1 MYRTDLYCG
10 VAFAALIALGGAPAL
25 AQQATNGQPA
35 IELETI
41 NVEGQAGNGPGSS
54 EKPTVATKEET
65 PLTTRVTREELDR
78 QQVND
83 FSDIQRLAPGVSFN
97 PINGSFN
104 VRGLDRQRVRTTIDG
119 IPIPWLN
126 DNTRGVQGGAASF
139 DFDSISQVDLI
150 KGSDSS
156 VFGSGGLGG
165 VVALR
170 TLEPEDLIE
179 PGNTFGG
186 LTVGR
191 FDSRDDSATIDQ
203 VLAARFDN
211 TFLLVQGG
219 YRAGDE
225 TKNKGDIG
233 GLGTGRS
240 EPDPAD
246 YDRTNILVKLRQHVD
261 GAHVF
266 GITGER
272 YFKDKDIDNLS
283 ANPEDYFPGAKKEEV
298 IKRERLSAHYT
309 YDGGGEVVD
318 AADFVAY
325 WQKQELQDNFD
336 ATRRQ
341 IAYFPFPPFNNPY
354 MYPFGPYSRHS
365 SLEETAYGASGSILK
380 TFEAGNLDHALSV
393 GGEIRATETTQY
405 AAGVDNC
412 PDGGYPYP
420 TPDFPPPAGSE
431 YFPCNF
437 LHANQSDMPDAD
449 GKALGFFVQD
459 TISFGDGSIR
469 LTPGVRYDWYEFTP
483 KNSPGYQNSA
493 SYDGTL
499 PPDNQDDAISG
510 KLRIEGDL
518 NPDVTLYGQ
527 WAQGF
532 RAPTATELYLDYGS
546 IGTYLVLG
554 NPELKPETSN
564 GFEIGA
570 LLGDSQFGGTVAA
583 FYNRYENFIDEEQV
597 SPPAPPYEMGGIT
610 QTINRANVEI
620 YGAEFTAHY
629 EHESGW
635 HTWGKFGAYVG
646 RDIDDDEHL
655 NSIPAAKAVI
665 GIGYA
670 QEYWGADVILT
681 AAASRDENDVE
692 FDDAATPSYQTVD
705 FTTWWSPAQLEGLT
719 IRAGVYNIFDETYY
733 PDAFDPPEAGGPNP
747 GRPKEFYSE
756 PGRNYRV
763 SASYKF

>member
-10 VAFAALIALGGAPAL
+10 VAFAALIALGSTPAS
-25 AQQATNGQPA
+25 AQQANNGQQA
-35 IELETI
+35 IELDTI
-41 NVEGQAGNGPGSS
+41 TVEGQTQPARSANA
-54 EKPTVATKEET
+54 KPTVATKEET
-65 PLTTRVTREELDR
+65 VLTTRVTRDELDH

-83 FSDIQRLAPGVSFN
+83 FSDVQRLAPGVSFN
-97 PINGSFN
+97 PNNGSFN
-104 VRGLDRQRVRTTIDG
+104 VRGLDRQRVLTTIDG

-126 DNTRGVQGGAASF
+126 DNTRGVQGGVASF
-139 DFDSISQVDLI
+139 DFDSLSQIDLI

-191 FDSRDDSATIDQ
+191 FDSRDDSGTIDQ
-203 VLAARFDN
+203 ALAARFDN

-225 TKNKGDIG
+225 TKNKGDVG
-233 GLGTGRS
+233 GLGTDRT

-246 YDRTNILVKLRQHVD
+246 YDRTNILVKLKQHVD

-266 GITGER
+266 GLTGER
-272 YFKDKDIDNLS
+272 YVKDKDIDALS
-283 ANPEDYFPGAKKEEV
+283 TDPDDYFPGAQREEV
-298 IKRERLSAHYT
+298 IKRERLSAHYS
-309 YDGGGEVVD
+309 YDGGGTID

-336 ATRRQ
+336 AVRRQ

-365 SLEETAYGASGSILK
+365 SLEETAYGANGSILK
-380 TFEAGNLDHALSV
+380 LFETQNLDHALTV

-405 AAGVDNC
+405 AKGEDNC
-412 PDGGYPYP
+412 PDSGYPYP
-420 TPDFPPPAGSE
+420 TPGFPPPPGSQ

-449 GKALGFFVQD
+449 GTAFALFAQD

-469 LTPGVRYDWYEFTP
+469 VTPGLRYDWYEFTP
-483 KNSPGYQNSA
+483 KDSAGYRASA

-510 KLRIEGDL
+510 KLRLEGDV
-518 NPDVTLYGQ
+518 NSNVTLYGQ

-532 RAPTATELYLDYGS
+532 RAPTATELYLDYGAV
-546 IGTYLVLG
+546 GTYLVLG

-564 GFEIGA
+564 GFEAGA
-570 LLGDSQFGGTVAA
+570 LIGDKAFGGTVAA
-583 FYNRYENFIDEEQV
+583 FYNRYENFIDEVQV
-597 SPPAPPYEMGGIT
+597 APPAPPYDLGGIT

-629 EHESGW
+629 VDESGW

-646 RDIDDDEHL
+646 RDIDEDIHL

-665 GIGYA
+665 DIGYA
-670 QEYWGADVILT
+670 QEHWGADVIFT
-681 AAASRDENDVE
+681 AVASRSESDVE
-692 FDDAATPSYQTVD
+692 FAGAATSSYQTVD
-705 FTTWWSPAQLEGLT
+705 FTAWWAPTVFDGLT
-719 IRAGVYNIFDETYY
+719 IRGGVYNIFDETYY
-733 PDAFDPPEAGGPNP
+733 PDAFDPPQGGGPNP
-747 GRPKEFYSE
+747 ARPKEFYSE